1 MASPSGISTFSI
13 IPLLIIVIAIIN
25 IFIVSAVRE
34 SELNVVF
41 GVLRGRGYHLFANA
55 IATSDIHY
63 DIKSN
68 GNFTLF
74 APINSALFAIDM
86 TMAASNY
93 VEAVRYHVVP
103 RRMSI
108 SDLLSLPPGANS
120 IPTLMP
126 GQNIVVEQRR
136 DPRSLITVGGVDIVV
151 PGMFYG
157 REIAVHGLDGIL
169 EFRPHTRSSIPNITG
184 TSLSD
189 RSGNLSLQS
198 HDADTP
204 PPSSTQELSPPLDY
218 QPIGNITFQFPVD
231 VQSPP
236 SDLIPSPT
244 LHTTSAVSSSDLSP
258 KAHGIPSHFAP
269 SPNKSP
275 TDSTYADE
283 EHVSRTK
290 LLELTSAGTYDLAP
304 ATEQAS
310 NHLQQF
316 APAEDESVDCS
327 LLADNSVDLMNAAI
341 HARKLYIASDM
352 ICAQK

>member
-1 MASPSGISTFSI
+1 MASSTSGISTFVI
-13 IPLLIIVIAIIN
+13 IPLLIIPIAIIN
-25 IFIVSAVRE
+25 IAIVSAVRE
-34 SELNVVF
+34 GELNVVF

-93 VEAVRYHVVP
+93 VEALRYHVVP

-108 SDLLSLPPGANS
+108 SDLLSLPPGENY

-126 GQNIVVEQRR
+126 GQNILVEQRR

-157 REIAVHGLDGIL
+157 RDIAVHGLDGIL
-169 EFRPHTRSSIPNITG
+169 EFRPHTRSSLPNVTAA
-184 TSLSD
+184 SLSD
-189 RSGNLSLQS
+189 LSGNMSLQS
-198 HDADTP
+198 PDADLP
-204 PPSSTQELSPPLDY
+204 PPSSSTQDLPPPLDY
-218 QPIGNITFQFPVD
+218 NPIGNLTFQFPED

-236 SDLIPSPT
+236 SD
-244 LHTTSAVSSSDLSP
+244 SSSDLSP
-258 KAHGIPSHFAP
+258 TTDGIA
-269 SPNKSP
+269 SPNQSP
-275 TDSTYADE
+275 SDSTYLE
-283 EHVSRTK
+283 EHVSRAK
-290 LLELTSAGTYDLAP
+290 LLELTSAVADDDLSS
-304 ATEQAS
+304 ATEQTS
-310 NHLQQF
+310 NRLQKF
-316 APAEDESVDCS
+316 TPADDETVDCW
-327 LLADNSVDLMNAAI
+327 LADNGVDPKNAAI